1 MKYAIYNHKDY
12 LLNIRNDR
20 LRLRTHEPEQGFREL
35 VDQTG
40 NKTNLFIKDVTKE
53 EVDLVYE
60 LKFVVAYKSNESE
73 PYSLGRHILD
83 ENEISLFSMDSNDV
97 DCYGFEKQEQF
108 VFKKDVP
115 LDDIESIIEV
125 KKPILIFEE
134 LPESRKVIPREEV
147 RDYIMKLNSLYIENS

>member
-1 MKYAIYNHKDY
+1 MKYAIYNHMDY
-12 LLNIRNDR
+12 RLNIRNDR

-40 NKTNLFIKDVTKE
+40 NMTNLFIKDVTKE

-60 LKFVVAYKSNESE
+60 LKFLVAYKGKEFE

-97 DCYGFEKQEQF
+97 DCYGFEKLEQF
-108 VFKKDVP
+108 VFKKNVP
-115 LDDIESIIEV
+115 LDDIEAIIEM
-125 KKPILIFEE
+125 KKH
-134 LPESRKVIPREEV
+134 
-147 RDYIMKLNSLYIENS
+147 Y

>member
-60 LKFVVAYKSNESE
+60 LKFLVAYKGKEFE
-73 PYSLGRHILD
+73 PYSLDRKILD

-115 LDDIESIIEV
+115 LNDIESIIEV

-147 RDYIMKLNSLYIENS
+147 RDYIIELDSI

>member
-20 LRLRTHEPEQGFREL
+20 LRLRTHVPEQGFRE
-35 VDQTG
+35 VFDQTG
-40 NKTNLFIKDVTKE
+40 NETNLFIKDVTKE

-60 LKFVVAYKSNESE
+60 LKFLVAYKGKEFE

-97 DCYGFEKQEQF
+97 DCYEFEKQEQF

-115 LDDIESIIEV
+115 LNDIESIIEV
-125 KKPILIFEE
+125 KKPLLIFED
-134 LPESRKVIPREEV
+134 LPESRKVIPRGEV
-147 RDYIMKLNSLYIENS
+147 RDYIMKLNSI

>member
-20 LRLRTHEPEQGFREL
+20 LRLRTHEPEQGFHEL

-53 EVDLVYE
+53 DVDLVYE
-60 LKFVVAYKSNESE
+60 LKFLVAYKGKEFE
-73 PYSLGRHILD
+73 PYSLGSHILD
-83 ENEISLFSMDSNDV
+83 QNEISLFSMDSNDE
-97 DCYGFEKQEQF
+97 DCYEFEKQEQF

-115 LDDIESIIEV
+115 LDDIEAIIEM
-125 KKPILIFEE
+125 KKPILIFED
-134 LPESRKVIPREEV
+134 LPESRKVIPRGET
-147 RDYIMKLNSLYIENS
+147 RDFIMKLDSLYNGNS

>member
-20 LRLRTHEPEQGFREL
+20 LRLRTHEPEKGFREL

-60 LKFVVAYKSNESE
+60 LKFVVAYKGNEFE
-73 PYSLGRHILD
+73 PYTLGRHILD

-97 DCYGFEKQEQF
+97 DCNRFEKQEQF

>member
-1 MKYAIYNHKDY
+1 M
-12 LLNIRNDR
+12 NIRDDR

-40 NKTNLFIKDVTKE
+40 NMTNLFIKDVTKE

-60 LKFVVAYKSNESE
+60 LKFLVAYKGKEFE

-115 LDDIESIIEV
+115 LDDIESIIEM
-125 KKPILIFEE
+125 KKPILIFED
-134 LPESRKVIPREEV
+134 LPESRRVIPKEEV
-147 RDYIMKLNSLYIENS
+147 RDYLRKLV

>member
-1 MKYAIYNHKDY
+1 MKYAIYNQKDY

-60 LKFVVAYKSNESE
+60 LKFLVAYKGKEFE
-73 PYSLGRHILD
+73 PYSLSRHILD

-115 LDDIESIIEV
+115 LNDIESIIEV

-147 RDYIMKLNSLYIENS
+147 RDYIIELDSI

>member
-20 LRLRTHEPEQGFREL
+20 LRLKTHEPEQGFREL

-53 EVDLVYE
+53 EVNLIYE
-60 LKFVVAYKSNESE
+60 LKFLVAYKGKEFE

-115 LDDIESIIEV
+115 LDDIETIIEK
-125 KKPILIFEE
+125 KKPILIFENS
-134 LPESRKVIPREEV
+134 PESRKVIPRGEV
-147 RDYIMKLNSLYIENS
+147 RDYIIKLDSI

>member
-60 LKFVVAYKSNESE
+60 LKFLVAYKGKEFE

-83 ENEISLFSMDSNDV
+83 ENEISLFSTDSNDV

-115 LDDIESIIEV
+115 LEDIESIIEV
-125 KKPILIFEE
+125 KKPLLIFED
-134 LPESRKVIPREEV
+134 LPEGRKVIPRGEV
-147 RDYIMKLNSLYIENS
+147 RDYIMKLNSI

>member
-12 LLNIRNDR
+12 RLNIRNDR
-20 LRLRTHEPEQGFREL
+20 LRLRTYEPEQGFREL
-35 VDQTG
+35 FDETG

-60 LKFVVAYKSNESE
+60 LKFLVAYKGKEFE
-73 PYSLGRHILD
+73 PYSLDRHILD

-97 DCYGFEKQEQF
+97 DCYEFEKQEQF

-115 LDDIESIIEV
+115 LNDIESIIEV
-125 KKPILIFEE
+125 KKPLLIFED
-134 LPESRKVIPREEV
+134 LPECRKVIPRGEIRE
-147 RDYIMKLNSLYIENS
+147 YIKKLDIFI

>member
-12 LLNIRNDR
+12 LLNIRNGR
-20 LRLRTHEPEQGFREL
+20 LRLRTHEPEQGFRE
-35 VDQTG
+35 VFDQTG

-60 LKFVVAYKSNESE
+60 LKFLVAYKGKEFE
-73 PYSLGRHILD
+73 PYSLSRHILD
-83 ENEISLFSMDSNDV
+83 ENEISLFSMDSNDG

-115 LDDIESIIEV
+115 LNDIESIIEV
-125 KKPILIFEE
+125 KKPLLIFED
-134 LPESRKVIPREEV
+134 LPESRKVIPRGEV
-147 RDYIMKLNSLYIENS
+147 RDYIMKLNSI

>member
-20 LRLRTHEPEQGFREL
+20 LRLRTHEPEQGFCEL

-40 NKTNLFIKDVTKE
+40 NMTNLFIKDVTKE
-53 EVDLVYE
+53 EVELVYE
-60 LKFVVAYKSNESE
+60 LKFLVAYKGKEFE

-115 LDDIESIIEV
+115 LNDIESIIEV

-147 RDYIMKLNSLYIENS
+147 RDYIIELDSI

>member
-40 NKTNLFIKDVTKE
+40 NKTNLFIKDVTKK

-60 LKFVVAYKSNESE
+60 LKFLVAYKGKEFE

-115 LDDIESIIEV
+115 LNDIESIIDV

-134 LPESRKVIPREEV
+134 LSESRKVIPREEV
-147 RDYIMKLNSLYIENS
+147 RDYIIELDSI

>member
-20 LRLRTHEPEQGFREL
+20 LRLRTHEPEQGFRE
-35 VDQTG
+35 VFDQTG

-60 LKFVVAYKSNESE
+60 LKFLVAYKGKEFE

-83 ENEISLFSMDSNDV
+83 ENEISLFSMDSNDAA
-97 DCYGFEKQEQF
+97 CYEFEKQEQF

-115 LDDIESIIEV
+115 LNDIEAIIEM
-125 KKPILIFEE
+125 KKPLLIFED
-134 LPESRKVIPREEV
+134 LPESRKVIPRGEV
-147 RDYIMKLNSLYIENS
+147 RDYIMKLNSI

>member
-1 MKYAIYNHKDY
+1 MKYAIYNHKNY

-40 NKTNLFIKDVTKE
+40 NKTNLFIKDVTTK

-60 LKFVVAYKSNESE
+60 LKFVVAYKGKEFE

-97 DCYGFEKQEQF
+97 DCYEFEKQEQF

-115 LDDIESIIEV
+115 LNDIESIIEV
-125 KKPILIFEE
+125 KKPLLIFED
-134 LPESRKVIPREEV
+134 LPECRKVIPRGEV
-147 RDYIMKLNSLYIENS
+147 RDYIMKLNSI